1 MAALLPLNDD
11 YPVRRAPVVA
21 FTLIAVNV
29 LVYLASPQAST
40 AVWYPVDMVGRYCAI
55 EHYFMRWGAI
65 PNEMLGR
72 VDQAAPLTEECGAV
86 GGTSVWLSVFASMFV
101 HSGPMHV
108 IGNMVYLFVFGP
120 VVEDR
125 LGRVRYTGL
134 YLASGAVAT
143 VAFALTDTAA
153 QVPLVGASGA
163 ISGVLGAYLVV
174 QFRSR
179 VITLVFF
186 VLPVRLPGWAL
197 VGTYFVLQYVLYVSV
212 SLYPGAGETSVAYAA
227 HVYGFIAG
235 AAMALLIHR
244 IRWRA
249 GTRLSDVY

>member
-1 MAALLPLNDD
+1 MAGIPLSDD
-11 YPVRRAPVVA
+11 YPVRRVPAV
-21 FTLIAVNV
+21 TYLLIAANV
-29 LVYLASPQAST
+29 AVYLASPMSLM
-40 AVWYPVDMVGRYCAI
+40 AVWYGGDLGARICAVD
-55 EHYFMRWGAI
+55 HYIFRWGAV
-65 PNEMLGR
+65 PLELFTGE
-72 VDQAAPLTEECGAV
+72 QAASSAPCPGEPAATAPWLT
-86 GGTSVWLSVFASMFV
+86 VFTSMFL
-101 HSGPMHV
+101 HGDALHLLS
-108 IGNMVYLFVFGP
+108 NMVYLFVFGP

-143 VAFALTDTAA
+143 LAFALTDPAA

-197 VGTYFVLQYVLYVSV
+197 VGTYFVLQYVLYISV

-227 HVYGFIAG
+227 HVYGFVAG

>member
-1 MAALLPLNDD
+1 MAGIPLSDD
-11 YPVRRAPVVA
+11 YPVRRVPAV
-21 FTLIAVNV
+21 TYLLIAANV
-29 LVYLASPQAST
+29 AVYLASPMSLM
-40 AVWYPVDMVGRYCAI
+40 AVWYGADLGGRICAVD
-55 EHYFMRWGAI
+55 HYIFRWGAV
-65 PNEMLGR
+65 PMELFTGR
-72 VDQAAPLTEECGAV
+72 QAASPTPCPGEPAATAPWLT
-86 GGTSVWLSVFASMFV
+86 VFTSMFL
-101 HSGPMHV
+101 HGDALHLLS
-108 IGNMVYLFVFGP
+108 NMVYLFVFGP

>member
-1 MAALLPLNDD
+1 MAGIPLSDD
-11 YPVRRAPVVA
+11 YPVRRVPAV
-21 FTLIAVNV
+21 TYLLIAANV
-29 LVYLASPQAST
+29 AVYLASPMSMVALWYGGDLAERVC
-40 AVWYPVDMVGRYCAI
+40 AVDAYV
-55 EHYFMRWGAI
+55 FRWGAV
-65 PNEMLGR
+65 PVELFTGEQ
-72 VDQAAPLTEECGAV
+72 VSSPSPCPGEPGGAAPWLTV
-86 GGTSVWLSVFASMFV
+86 LTSMFL
-101 HSGPMHV
+101 HGDALHLLS
-108 IGNMVYLFVFGP
+108 NMVYLFVFGP

-125 LGRVRYTGL
+125 LGRVRYSGL

-143 VAFALTDTAA
+143 LAYALTDTAS
-153 QVPLVGASGA
+153 QIPLVGASGA

-212 SLYPGAGETSVAYAA
+212 SLYPGGGQTNVAYAA
-227 HVYGFIAG
+227 HVYGFVAG
-235 AAMALLIHR
+235 AAMALLVHR